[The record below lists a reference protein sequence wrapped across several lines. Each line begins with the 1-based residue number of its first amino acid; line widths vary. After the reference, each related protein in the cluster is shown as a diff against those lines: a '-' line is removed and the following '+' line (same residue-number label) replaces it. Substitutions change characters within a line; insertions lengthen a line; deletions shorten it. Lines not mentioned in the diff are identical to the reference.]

1 MHEWRL
7 ATVVRAIQET
17 ATVWTFV
24 LDVPGWPG
32 HRAGQYVDV
41 RLVANAGDQP
51 KRSFSIASA
60 PEDPRLALTVERL
73 KNGEVSPHLCDE
85 LHAGDQFEV
94 RGPLGNF
101 VWDIGDGGPLLLVA
115 GGSGIVPL
123 MAMLRH
129 RAAVLTDAAARRELP
144 ARLLYSSRREGEII
158 FRAELER
165 LAAHDHSI
173 RVTHTI
179 TREQASEWKGALGRI
194 DRTMLATVAWSP
206 AERPRIYI
214 CGPSPLVTFVA
225 TELEALGHDPNLIRM
240 ERFGPTGDK
249 AAMTSSGGG
258 DHAGHAPPVASHE
271 RMSSPNSA

>member
-1 MHEWRL
+1 MTLTTPGVDPPQGTEWRR
-7 ATVVRAIQET
+7 ATATHVIQET
-17 ATVWTFV
+17 RTVWTLV

-41 RLVANAGDQP
+41 RLVAKDGNQP

-60 PEDPRLALTVERL
+60 PENNQLALTIERL
-73 KNGEVSPHLCDE
+73 KNGEVSPHLCGE
-85 LHAGDQFEV
+85 LHAGDQFEL

-129 RAAVLTDAAARRELP
+129 RAAVLTDAAARRDLP
-144 ARLLYSSRREGEII
+144 VRLLYSSRRVGEII
-158 FRAELER
+158 FRAELEH

-179 TREQASEWKGALGRI
+179 TREPAPGWKGALGRI
-194 DRTMLATVAWSP
+194 DRTMLTTVAWPP
-206 AERPRIYI
+206 ADRPRIYI
-214 CGPSPLVTFVA
+214 CGPSALVTFA
-225 TELEALGHDPNLIRM
+225 AAELEAMGHDPTLIKT
-240 ERFGPTGDK
+240 ERFGPTG
-249 AAMTSSGGG
+249 ATSLIR
-258 DHAGHAPPVASHE
+258 ARPLA
-271 RMSSPNSA
+271 

>member
-7 ATVVRAIQET
+7 ATVVGAIHET
-17 ATVWTFV
+17 ATVWTFI

-41 RLVANAGDQP
+41 RLVAKDGDRP

-60 PEDPRLALTVERL
+60 PGDPRLALTIERL

-85 LHAGDQFEV
+85 LHAGDQFEL

-101 VWDIGDGGPLLLVA
+101 VWDVGDGGPLLLVA

-129 RAAVLTDAAARRELP
+129 RAAVLTDAAARRALP
-144 ARLLYSSRREGEII
+144 ARLLYSSRREDEII

-165 LAAHDHSI
+165 LAAHDHSL

-179 TREQASEWKGALGRI
+179 TRKPAPGWKGALGRI
-194 DRTMLATVAWSP
+194 DRTMLATVAWPP
-206 AERPRIYI
+206 ADRPRIYI
-214 CGPSPLVTFVA
+214 CGPSPLVTFVE
-225 TELEALGHDPNLIRM
+225 TELKALGHDPDLIRI

-249 AAMTSSGGG
+249 GATPSR
-258 DHAGHAPPVASHE
+258 D
-271 RMSSPNSA
+271 